1 MNVSSLFVCYL
12 LLKAVVKKMPKS
24 CCATGCSN
32 HNMMNPL
39 FIPSL
44 IISVKVNQFIV
55 FWPGLGLPRPKAI
68 VVIPQ
73 NQPLPK
79 HLRKKTSKSA
89 KHACHYATKERP
101 VKITMY
107 LGLDIIIKI
116 KFTTIF
122 DRCAILNVLNYLTK
136 NFES

>member
-1 MNVSSLFVCYL
+1 MCSL
-12 LLKAVVKKMPKS
+12 
-24 CCATGCSN
+24 TGLAC
-32 HNMMNPL
+32 
-39 FIPSL
+39 F
-44 IISVKVNQFIV
+44 F
-55 FWPGLGLPRPKAI
+55 GLGLACQAKGHSCHTKKSTLA
-68 VVIPQ
+68 
-73 NQPLPK
+73 K
-79 HLRKKTSKSA
+79 TFTEKTSKSA

-122 DRCAILNVLNYLTK
+122 DRCAVLNVLNYLTK